1 MKCYKR
7 GRRCKIRHGCIL
19 KPFQVKENRSH
30 NLKEE
35 KAGAKEKREET
46 KVLLYPTVR
55 GVTMKQ
61 TRSTFK
67 L

>member
-1 MKCYKR
+1 MGTRRKKR
-7 GRRCKIRHGCIL
+7 QGYIL
-19 KPFQVKENRSH
+19 RPFQVKENRHSH

-46 KVLLYPTVR
+46 RVLPYPALK
-55 GVTMKQ
+55 GVTVKH
-61 TRSTFK
+61 THSTFK